1 MRIHQVVLG
10 ACCVMSLPAEVR
22 AQAELPATQAPP
34 ASRDA
39 RKSVPVVA
47 SEEYG
52 AGRVRRFLLGSG
64 YRKLWETPIEVPVLD
79 LRRFAGGL
87 RAVERS
93 GSKQTSGLKLVAA
106 DGREFRFRS
115 VDKEPSR
122 EFPDSLLT
130 PTIGAVLDD
139 QNGALHPAAAVTS
152 AALASAAGIPHT
164 APIMV
169 VLPDDPRLGEF
180 RKEFAGVLGTL
191 EVYPDE
197 RAGDRPGFMR
207 LVDVVDTDKL
217 AEHLNATADD
227 RVDARAYLA
236 ARLFDMLINDWD
248 RHPGQWR
255 WGTRDRTAPRRWIAI
270 PLDRDRAFSD
280 YGGAL
285 LRVARIRASKLAAF
299 DDNYSVGGLTSNVA
313 ELDRRL
319 LAGLERAAWDSVA
332 VALRTRLSDAAI
344 AAALK
349 RMPESYQPLSTES
362 MGRHLRERRDKL
374 PALASTYYTKLARV
388 VDIHATDADD
398 QARVRRFEDGMV
410 EISLAP
416 AKGNGGPYFGR
427 RFTPAETKEVRVYLH
442 GGSDTVV
449 REGAA
454 KSPIMIRVIGGD
466 GQDRLGADSLP
477 ENVRLYDGKLT
488 YGPDSVVEA
497 ALDRRPWTRGRGGRL
512 DAPVADYGSKL
523 GPTVGATFGGPD
535 FKTGFE
541 AGFAGVRYGFRHA
554 PFASRV
560 ALTAGYSIGADA
572 FGVMGIADFTAEDSP
587 LFWRI
592 SGMASG
598 LEHPWFYGLGNNTVR
613 GVSSEENRLPHREY
627 VGFLEIGARRKLW
640 SISAGPIVKYSTTD
654 AFPTTVLR
662 SGLPV
667 GSGDYG
673 QVGLRALAEFD
684 SRNEKA
690 YPTRGVKLS
699 FDVAGYPSLWDN
711 EGAFGGGEIKA
722 ATYLSAPIPLT
733 PVLALRAG
741 ARRMWGDYPWFEAAF
756 LGGRSTLRGFGHD
769 RFGGDASVWGGADLR
784 LKLARV
790 AVILPMEFGVYGLA
804 DAGRVWLDGEDFDR
818 WHTSYG
824 GGVWL
829 HALQPGLRGS
839 VTLVWG
845 DNRTVLYIG
854 SGFHF

>member
-1 MRIHQVVLG
+1 M
-10 ACCVMSLPAEVR
+10 
-22 AQAELPATQAPP
+22 
-34 ASRDA
+34 
-39 RKSVPVVA
+39 
-47 SEEYG
+47 
-52 AGRVRRFLLGSG
+52 RRFLLGSG
-64 YRKLWETPIEVPVLD
+64 YRKEWATPIRVPVLD

-122 EFPDSLLT
+122 ELPDSLLT

-139 QNGALHPAAAVTS
+139 QNAALHPAAAVTS
-152 AALASAAGIPHT
+152 AALATAAGIPHT

-169 VLPDDPRLGEF
+169 VLPDDARLGEF

-191 EVYPDE
+191 EIYPDE
-197 RAGDRPGFMR
+197 RTGDRPGFMR
-207 LVDVVDTDKL
+207 FVDVVDTEKL
-217 AEHLNATADD
+217 AERLNASADD
-227 RVDARAYLA
+227 QVDTRAYLA

-255 WGTRDRTAPRRWIAI
+255 WGTRDRKPPRRWFAV

-285 LRVARIRASKLAAF
+285 LRLARVRAAKLSAF
-299 DDNYSVGGLTSNVA
+299 DGNPSVSGLTTNVE

-319 LAGLERAAWDSVA
+319 LASLERPVWDSVA
-332 VALRTRLSDAAI
+332 GALQARLSDRTI
-344 AAALK
+344 GSALK
-349 RMPESYQPLSTES
+349 QMPDSYHAESGES
-362 MGRHLRERRDKL
+362 MNRHLRDRRDQ
-374 PALASTYYTKLARV
+374 LAAVASSYYIKLARA
-388 VDIHATDADD
+388 VDIHATDAND
-398 QARVRRFEDGMV
+398 QARIRQFDDGAV
-410 EISLAP
+410 EIALLA
-416 AKGNGGPYFGR
+416 AGSTAPYYR
-427 RFTPAETKEVRVYLH
+427 RKFLPAETREVRVYLH
-442 GGSDTVV
+442 GGTDAVTRDSTA
-449 REGAA
+449 E
-454 KSPIMIRVIGGD
+454 SPIVVRVIGGD
-466 GQDRLGADSLP
+466 GEDRLEPDSLP
-477 ENVRLYDGKLT
+477 RNLRIYDGKLT
-488 YGPDSVVEA
+488 YGPDSLVEA
-497 ALDRRPWTRGRGGRL
+497 ALDRRPWTPGRGGRL
-512 DAPVADYGSKL
+512 DPPVTDYGNKF

-535 FKTGFE
+535 FRTGFE
-541 AGFAGVRYGFRHA
+541 LGFAGVTRGFRRA

-560 ALTAGYSIGADA
+560 ALSVGYSIGADA
-572 FGVMGIADFTAEDSP
+572 FGVMGSADFSAEDSP

-592 SGMASG
+592 SAMASD

-613 GVSSEENRLPHREY
+613 GISSDENRLPHREY

-640 SISAGPIVKYSTTD
+640 SVSAGPIVKYSTTD
-654 AFPTTVLR
+654 EFPTTVLR
-662 SGLPV
+662 AGLPT
-667 GSGDYG
+667 GAGEFG
-673 QVGLRALAEFD
+673 QLGLRALAEFD

-690 YPTRGVKLS
+690 YPTRGVRLS
-699 FDVAGYPSLWDN
+699 FDVAGYPSVWDN
-711 EGAFGGGEIKA
+711 EGGFGGGEIKA

-741 ARRMWGDYPWFEAAF
+741 GRRMWGDYPWFEAAF

-784 LKLARV
+784 LKLARLAIV
-790 AVILPMEFGVYGLA
+790 LPMEFGVYGLV

-829 HALQPGLRGS
+829 HALQPGLRG
-839 VTLVWG
+839 TLTMVWG